1 MLTEIYSA
9 LKSGPM
15 TTMQIRRHLGL
26 GHDDVYRS
34 LLGLSEA
41 GVVEYRSIW
50 KQCGWYVVE

>member
-41 GVVEYRSIW
+41 GVVEYRAVGRSWHVI
-50 KQCGWYVVE
+50 E